1 MDKHNENQVNKNQV
15 NDLVNEY
22 LKSLNKDQLKI
33 IEIAKK
39 VLESSYDITKSTGYL
54 KYIKKRNLNQD
65 IIVY

>member
-1 MDKHNENQVNKNQV
+1 MDKHNENQVNENQAIENQP

-54 KYIKKRNLNQD
+54 KYIKKRNS
-65 IIVY
+65 Y